1 MNNNS
6 EFNSTK
12 TYANHKKKDDMNN
25 TIVTQAK
32 LPLLTTIYISSLT
45 IVGLFILFRF
55 VQKHP

>member
-6 EFNSTK
+6 EFNSTNF
-12 TYANHKKKDDMNN
+12 YAKNKKKDEVNN
-25 TIVTQAK
+25 TIITQAK